1 MNKTELL
8 ELIHSAQQ
16 RSNTLKTRSI
26 NIIKEEGKLER
37 IPEKMQDV
45 VKAIKNIPNSLDVK
59 YNKSLERLV
68 RRIHAIKEELRPE
81 EADKIAKAIERI
93 NANFSD
99 LERECRRFE
108 EKSSMTAEQLAAQHL
123 AKKDSF
129 ENTKNELK
137 EKIER
142 QVIDTNW
149 EELNKIRYT
158 KDKDL
163 SGHLEDLKSF
173 EEHSKSAL
181 EEMQSS
187 PDVTKKKTSFANQ
200 LGRIFTKAKPDSK
213 DLKQQPL
220 PYDDLHGVVEVAKMQ
235 HTILEEKTFSRFRE
249 LKSIDFNYDNIIERR
264 DLDIDKLKIN
274 ISIDE
279 SLEGNLS
286 PELTEKIKKLHEI
299 TGKLS
304 SYPNN
309 SEEYINVKDNNFEK
323 MKQTTYEI
331 TEQLDDLNQLNQEIQ
346 NGIQQELASSSETY
360 GANQQTLTQL
370 LSEIKEPKEDR
381 ASFIKRIE
389 EFKGGMNN
397 NLADLKLYQQQI
409 PNMNNLISDMEKF
422 ISKAKKEFHQAAE
435 DNKSKLT
442 SNIDEL
448 QHDINTN
455 NLILDRSEQGLL
467 STINQN
473 VKEYPRKE
481 SITKTNLKEDYSNQS
496 EAINTFRK
504 LLLAHKHAKHKLDE
518 LIKSPKHPHHK
529 PNTDEKQLMTRYLS
543 EDKLTELT
551 TQFPHMDAANL
562 STIKDL
568 ILINHE
574 MSVTHHDLLEK
585 IELFI
590 LCKEHDIHT
599 EKFPQL
605 FANEQLIK
613 ATINMIKNPS
623 QGNQTSNKDLKTKL
637 KLFVET
643 IKSLNTLR
651 PDLQLSQSTLNGLIR
666 EPERCQLIND
676 IAVLNPTTSNQQP
689 TISVDQCIKASYESI
704 VAFQALKRN
713 DRIVKYSPIIFELLQ
728 KTENKIFTQC
738 CTPPA
743 IETNHPFLMS
753 MLDELNEQTDIALAQ
768 TCLNTHQNTLNKL
781 SSHNRDMAKST
792 KKIVTHLNREILH
805 ILQDMQTEK
814 DMPTR
819 KLCKEAIRNFCKEAL
834 PEILEPESNR
844 PGMSNHDMLV
854 EKVNALEKLTT
865 KHFAP
870 TPTSPLKN
878 IGNRIL
884 QILTLGLSTLFSSN
898 ASKKTALEH
907 SAKSKI
913 HEKINE
919 ATSSIKDR
927 LNDMKKL
934 DSTHEKALNAAHE
947 EKPKLKG

>member
-16 RSNTLKTRSI
+16 RSNTLKTRAR
-26 NIIKEEGKLER
+26 NIIKEAGKLER
-37 IPEKMQDV
+37 IPEEMQDV
-45 VKAIKNIPNSLDVK
+45 VKAIEKIPNSLDNK
-59 YNKSLERLV
+59 YNKSLGRLV
-68 RRIHAIKEELRPE
+68 DHIHAINEELDPE
-81 EADKIAKAIERI
+81 KADIIAKEIEVMNSRL
-93 NANFSD
+93 FE
-99 LERECRRFE
+99 LEKTCKKFE
-108 EKSSMTAEQLAAQHL
+108 SISPMTAEQLAAQHL

-129 ENTKNELK
+129 ENTKNKLM

-142 QVIDTNW
+142 RGIDTNW
-149 EELNKIRYT
+149 EELNKKRYT
-158 KDKDL
+158 VDKKFYGL
-163 SGHLEDLKSF
+163 FEDLRAVEK
-173 EEHSKSAL
+173 HSKSAL

-200 LGRIFTKAKPDSK
+200 LGHIFTKAKPDSK
-213 DLKQQPL
+213 DLTQQPL
-220 PYDDLHGVVEVAKMQ
+220 PYADLHAIVEAAKIQ
-235 HTILEEKTFSRFRE
+235 HDNLEKETFNRFSE
-249 LKSIDFNYDNIIERR
+249 LKKIDNDYDQIIKRR
-264 DLDIDKLKIN
+264 NADINQLTIN
-274 ISIDE
+274 ISIYQH
-279 SLEGNLS
+279 NLS
-286 PELTEKIKKLHEI
+286 PKLNEKIKKLHEI

-331 TEQLDDLNQLNQEIQ
+331 TEQLNDLNQLYQEIQ
-346 NGIQQELASSSETY
+346 NDIQQELASFSETY

-370 LSEIKEPKEDR
+370 LSQIKEPEEDR
-381 ASFIKRIE
+381 ATFCIRIE
-389 EFKGGMNN
+389 KFKGGMNN
-397 NLADLKLYQQQI
+397 NLTDLKLYQQQI
-409 PNMNNLISDMEKF
+409 PKMNSLISEMTQF
-422 ISKAKKEFHQAAE
+422 IAQTKKELDQVAE
-435 DNKSKLT
+435 ENRSKLKSKI
-442 SNIDEL
+442 NEL
-448 QHDINTN
+448 QQNINTN
-455 NLILDRSEQGLL
+455 KPVLNLSERDLL
-467 STINQN
+467 GTI
-473 VKEYPRKE
+473 VKNFDKYPQKE
-481 SITKTNLKEDYSNQS
+481 LRTKTDLEAEYNNQLS
-496 EAINTFRK
+496 AISTFRK
-504 LLLAHKHAKHKLDE
+504 LLLAHKDAKHKLDE
-518 LIKSPKHPHHK
+518 LIKSPKHPHQE
-529 PNTDEKQLMTRYLS
+529 PTPDEKQLMTRYLS

-666 EPERCQLIND
+666 EPERCQLINEINKNAKQQHAID
-676 IAVLNPTTSNQQP
+676 IDKCLN
-689 TISVDQCIKASYESI
+689 ASYESI

-713 DRIVKYSPIIFELLQ
+713 DRIVQYNPLIFELLQ
-728 KTENKIFTQC
+728 KPENILFAQC

-753 MLDELNEQTDIALAQ
+753 MLDELNEQADIVSAQ
-768 TCLNTHQNTLNKL
+768 NCLDTNQNTLKQL
-781 SSHNRDMAKST
+781 TDNREMAEST

-834 PEILEPESNR
+834 PEILKPESHR

-919 ATSSIKDR
+919 ATNSLKAR
-927 LNDMKKL
+927 LKDMKIS
-934 DSTHEKALNAAHE
+934 DITHKNQPKDGHLET
-947 EKPKLKG
+947 PKLK

>member
-16 RSNTLKTRSI
+16 RSNTLKTRAI

-45 VKAIKNIPNSLDVK
+45 VKAIKKIPNSLDNK
-59 YNKSLERLV
+59 YNKSLGRLV
-68 RRIHAIKEELRPE
+68 GNIHAIKEELDPE
-81 EADKIAKAIERI
+81 EADKIAKEIKLI

-108 EKSSMTAEQLAAQHL
+108 EKSPMTPEQLAAQHL

-163 SGHLEDLKSF
+163 SGLLEDLKSF

-274 ISIDE
+274 ISIGE

-323 MKQTTYEI
+323 MKQTTREI
-331 TEQLDDLNQLNQEIQ
+331 TEQLNDLNQLYQEIQ
-346 NGIQQELASSSETY
+346 NDIQQELASFSETY
-360 GANQQTLTQL
+360 GANQQKLTQL
-370 LSEIKEPKEDR
+370 LSEIKEPKEDQ
-381 ASFIKRIE
+381 ASFFKRIE

-397 NLADLKLYQQQI
+397 NLTDLKLYQQQI
-409 PNMNNLISDMEKF
+409 PKMDNLISDMEKF

-448 QHDINTN
+448 QHEINTN
-455 NLILDRSEQGLL
+455 NLILDPSEQGLL

-473 VKEYPRKE
+473 VREYPRKE

-496 EAINTFRK
+496 EAIKTFRK
-504 LLLAHKHAKHKLDE
+504 LLLAHKEAKHKLDK
-518 LIKSPKHPHHK
+518 LIKSPKHPHHELT
-529 PNTDEKQLMTRYLS
+529 PDEKQLMTRYLS
-543 EDKLTELT
+543 EDKLTGLT
-551 TQFPHMDAANL
+551 KQFPDMDAANL

-637 KLFVET
+637 KLFAET
-643 IKSLNTLR
+643 IKSLNTLK
-651 PDLQLSQSTLNGLIR
+651 PDSQLSPEKLNQLIR
-666 EPERCQLIND
+666 EPERCQLINEINKNAKQRHAID
-676 IAVLNPTTSNQQP
+676 IDECLN
-689 TISVDQCIKASYESI
+689 ASYESI

-713 DRIVKYSPIIFELLQ
+713 DRIVQYNPLIFELLQ
-728 KTENKIFTQC
+728 KQPENNLFAQC

-753 MLDELNEQTDIALAQ
+753 MLDELNEQTDIVSAQ
-768 TCLNTHQNTLNKL
+768 NCLDTNQNTLKELTDNPQ
-781 SSHNRDMAKST
+781 MAEST

-814 DMPTR
+814 YMPTR

-834 PEILEPESNR
+834 PEILKRESHSA
-844 PGMSNHDMLV
+844 GMSNHDMLV

-898 ASKKTALEH
+898 

-913 HEKINE
+913 HEKINV

-927 LNDMKKL
+927 LNDMKNL
-934 DSTHEKALNAAHE
+934 DITHEKGLNAAHG

>member
-16 RSNTLKTRSI
+16 RSNTLKTRAR
-26 NIIKEEGKLER
+26 NIIKEAGKLER
-37 IPEKMQDV
+37 IPEEMQDV
-45 VKAIKNIPNSLDVK
+45 VKAIEKIPNSLDNK
-59 YNKSLERLV
+59 YNKSLGRLV
-68 RRIHAIKEELRPE
+68 DHIHAINEELDPE
-81 EADKIAKAIERI
+81 KADIIAKEIEVMNSRL
-93 NANFSD
+93 FE
-99 LERECRRFE
+99 LEKTCKKFE
-108 EKSSMTAEQLAAQHL
+108 SISPMTAEQLAAQHL

-129 ENTKNELK
+129 ENTKNKLM

-142 QVIDTNW
+142 RGIDTNW
-149 EELNKIRYT
+149 EELNKKRYT
-158 KDKDL
+158 VDKKFYGL
-163 SGHLEDLKSF
+163 FEDLRAVEK
-173 EEHSKSAL
+173 HSKSAL

-274 ISIDE
+274 ISIGE

-331 TEQLDDLNQLNQEIQ
+331 TEQLNDLNQLYQEIQ
-346 NGIQQELASSSETY
+346 NDIQQELASFSETY

-370 LSEIKEPKEDR
+370 LSKIKEPKEDR
-381 ASFIKRIE
+381 ASFFKRIE

-397 NLADLKLYQQQI
+397 NLTDLKLYQQQI
-409 PNMNNLISDMEKF
+409 PKMNSLISEMTQF
-422 ISKAKKEFHQAAE
+422 IAQTKKELDQVAE
-435 DNKSKLT
+435 ENRSKLKPKI
-442 SNIDEL
+442 NEL
-448 QHDINTN
+448 QQNINTN
-455 NLILDRSEQGLL
+455 KPVLNLSERDLL
-467 STINQN
+467 GTI
-473 VKEYPRKE
+473 VKNFDKYPQKE
-481 SITKTNLKEDYSNQS
+481 LRTKTDLEAEYNNQLS
-496 EAINTFRK
+496 AISTFRK
-504 LLLAHKHAKHKLDE
+504 LLLAHKDAKHKLDE
-518 LIKSPKHPHHK
+518 LIKSPKHPHQE
-529 PNTDEKQLMTRYLS
+529 PTPDEKQLMTRYLS
-543 EDKLTELT
+543 EDKLTGLT
-551 TQFPHMDAANL
+551 KQFPDMDAANL

-666 EPERCQLIND
+666 EPERCQLINEINKNAKQRHAID
-676 IAVLNPTTSNQQP
+676 IDECLN
-689 TISVDQCIKASYESI
+689 ASYESI

-713 DRIVKYSPIIFELLQ
+713 DRIVQYNPLIFELLQ
-728 KTENKIFTQC
+728 KPENILFAQC

-753 MLDELNEQTDIALAQ
+753 MLDELNEQADIVSAQ
-768 TCLNTHQNTLNKL
+768 NCLDTNQNTLKQL
-781 SSHNRDMAKST
+781 TDNREMAEST

>member
-16 RSNTLKTRSI
+16 RSNTLKTRAR
-26 NIIKEEGKLER
+26 NIIKEAGKLER
-37 IPEKMQDV
+37 IPEEMQDV
-45 VKAIKNIPNSLDVK
+45 VKAIEKIPNSLDNK
-59 YNKSLERLV
+59 YNKSLGRLV
-68 RRIHAIKEELRPE
+68 DHIHAINEELDPE
-81 EADKIAKAIERI
+81 KADIIAKEIEVMNSRL
-93 NANFSD
+93 FE
-99 LERECRRFE
+99 LEKTCKKFE
-108 EKSSMTAEQLAAQHL
+108 SISPMTAEQLAAQHL

-129 ENTKNELK
+129 ENTKNKLM

-142 QVIDTNW
+142 RGIDTNW
-149 EELNKIRYT
+149 EELNKKRYT
-158 KDKDL
+158 VDKKFYGL
-163 SGHLEDLKSF
+163 FEDLRAVEK
-173 EEHSKSAL
+173 HSKSAL

-200 LGRIFTKAKPDSK
+200 LGHIFTKAKPDSK
-213 DLKQQPL
+213 DLTQQPL
-220 PYDDLHGVVEVAKMQ
+220 PYADLHAIVEAAKIQ
-235 HTILEEKTFSRFRE
+235 HDNLEKETFNRFSE
-249 LKSIDFNYDNIIERR
+249 LKKIDNDYDQIIKRR
-264 DLDIDKLKIN
+264 NADINQLTIN
-274 ISIDE
+274 ISIYQH
-279 SLEGNLS
+279 NLS
-286 PELTEKIKKLHEI
+286 PKLNEKIKKLHEI

-331 TEQLDDLNQLNQEIQ
+331 TEQLNDLNQLYQEIQ
-346 NGIQQELASSSETY
+346 NDIQQELASFSETY

-370 LSEIKEPKEDR
+370 LSQIKEPEEDR
-381 ASFIKRIE
+381 ATFCIRIE
-389 EFKGGMNN
+389 KFKGGMNN
-397 NLADLKLYQQQI
+397 NLTDLKLYQQQI
-409 PNMNNLISDMEKF
+409 PKMNSLISEMTQF
-422 ISKAKKEFHQAAE
+422 IAQTKKELDQVAE
-435 DNKSKLT
+435 ENRSKLKSKI
-442 SNIDEL
+442 NEL
-448 QHDINTN
+448 QQNINTN
-455 NLILDRSEQGLL
+455 KPVLNLSERDLL
-467 STINQN
+467 GTI
-473 VKEYPRKE
+473 VKNFDKYPQKE
-481 SITKTNLKEDYSNQS
+481 LRTKTDLEAEYNNQLS
-496 EAINTFRK
+496 AISTFRK
-504 LLLAHKHAKHKLDE
+504 LLLAHKDAKHKLDE
-518 LIKSPKHPHHK
+518 LIKSPKHPHQE
-529 PNTDEKQLMTRYLS
+529 PTPDEKQLMTRYLS

-599 EKFPQL
+599 EEFLQL

-623 QGNQTSNKDLKTKL
+623 QENQPQNKILKARL

-643 IKSLNTLR
+643 IKSLNTLK
-651 PDLQLSQSTLNGLIR
+651 PDSQLSPEKLNQLIR
-666 EPERCQLIND
+666 EPERCQLINEINKNAKQQHAID
-676 IAVLNPTTSNQQP
+676 IDECLN
-689 TISVDQCIKASYESI
+689 ASYESI

-713 DRIVKYSPIIFELLQ
+713 DRIVQYSPIIFELLQ
-728 KTENKIFTQC
+728 KPENKIFTQC

-743 IETNHPFLMS
+743 IETYHPFLMS
-753 MLDELNEQTDIALAQ
+753 MLDELNEQKDIVSAQ
-768 TCLNTHQNTLNKL
+768 NCLDTNQNTLKKL
-781 SSHNRDMAKST
+781 TENPEMAEST

-834 PEILEPESNR
+834 PEILKPESHR

-919 ATSSIKDR
+919 ATNSLKAR
-927 LNDMKKL
+927 LKDMKIS
-934 DSTHEKALNAAHE
+934 DITHKNQPKDGHLET
-947 EKPKLKG
+947 PKLK